1 MRRRTTREYAPTC
14 DHPRGQQGRFLAP
27 MRLTMAGAQNMIS
40 ALSNSPPVV
49 TKPNTSGTA
58 LRTGEKAFEKV
69 GELLVKHVV
78 DAGDTHHI
86 DDKAPE
92 ARHTQQLCRRTQR
105 KAWRLAPSAS
115 ITWALLLLSGRDSQ
129 SSRPSTSAKPE
140 AIQKVI
146 LGSMPNSTPELSRRI
161 APSRRSLRPALC
173 HIQSGWPG

>member
-1 MRRRTTREYAPTC
+1 MRRRTTENTHRH
-14 DHPRGQQGRFLAP
+14 DHPRGQQGVLAP

-49 TKPNTSGTA
+49 TKPNTSVPRCGLAKKLLKSWRTA
-58 LRTGEKAFEKV
+58 GQTRRRRWR
-69 GELLVKHVV
+69 H
-78 DAGDTHHI
+78 HHI

-105 KAWRLAPSAS
+105 KAAIGAQRLDN
-115 ITWALLLLSGRDSQ
+115 WALLLLSGRDSQ

-146 LGSMPNSTPELSRRI
+146 LGSMPNSTLVIEAHSAQPTQPATRTLPYSKRLARLT
-161 APSRRSLRPALC
+161 RS
-173 HIQSGWPG
+173 I